1 MSSPTISS
9 ISVSYSSL
17 KKRLKEWNTV
27 HVLHEQTPVPWFVSR
42 DIMHSISLPM
52 NPRAFKLL
60 SKWQGKVTLL
70 LWLVIPPSK
79 QACPMQIWW
88 PQRPR
93 NEKLKTF
100 WKIKIYLLKW
110 EPLKCL
116 FQRQGGKKTELS
128 STWMCFIFS
137 KKSISGS
144 WQSVSWTKSLN
155 SGWFGKVW
163 IKQESSVV

>member
-116 FQRQGGKKTELS
+116 FQRQGGKKTRIVFYLNVLHILKEVHF
-128 STWMCFIFS
+128 WIMAIS
-137 KKSISGS
+137 K
-144 WQSVSWTKSLN
+144 LN
-155 SGWFGKVW
+155 QVFKFWLIWKGLN
-163 IKQESSVV
+163 

>member
-9 ISVSYSSL
+9 ISVLYSSS
-17 KKRLKEWNTV
+17 KKRLRVKYNPCVTWANTCALICLQR
-27 HVLHEQTPVPWFVSR
+27 HNAY
-42 DIMHSISLPM
+42 SISLPI

-116 FQRQGGKKTELS
+116 FQRQGGKKNRIV
-128 STWMCFIFS
+128 FY
-137 KKSISGS
+137 
-144 WQSVSWTKSLN
+144 LN
-155 SGWFGKVW
+155 VLHILKEVHFW
-163 IKQESSVV
+163 IMAICKLNQVFKFWLIWKGLN

>member
-9 ISVSYSSL
+9 ISVSHSSSM
-17 KKRLKEWNTV
+17 KRLKEWNTV

-52 NPRAFKLL
+52 NPRAFKFL

-79 QACPMQIWW
+79 QACAMQIWW

-116 FQRQGGKKTELS
+116 FQRQGGKKKQNCLLPECASYSQRSPFLDR
-128 STWMCFIFS
+128 
-137 KKSISGS
+137 GS
-144 WQSVSWTKSLN
+144 Q
-155 SGWFGKVW
+155 
-163 IKQESSVV
+163 